1 METTLM
7 GTTLMEK
14 WVSQFGRAHPMMS
27 WLHLLFMR
35 SFFSYHNNHKQV
47 LKEID
52 LYYHKI
58 LNQHLK
64 K

>member
-1 METTLM
+1 
-7 GTTLMEK
+7 
-14 WVSQFGRAHPMMS
+14 MMS
-27 WLHLLFMR
+27 LLYLLFMR
-35 SFFSYHNNHKQV
+35 SFFSYDNNQKQV

-52 LYYHKI
+52 LYYHKM